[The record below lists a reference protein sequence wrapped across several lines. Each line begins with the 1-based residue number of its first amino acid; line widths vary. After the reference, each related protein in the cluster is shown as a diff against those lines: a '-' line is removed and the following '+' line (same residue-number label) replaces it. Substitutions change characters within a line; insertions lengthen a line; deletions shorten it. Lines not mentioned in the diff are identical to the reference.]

1 MVQRTV
7 TVSPR
12 AIERLAEMRITE
24 DEWAAIREQA
34 RTLAASP
41 TAGYLVP
48 FRISSETMFRYDVGR
63 FALLY
68 IFTSKSLHIVEA
80 LPA

>member
-1 MVQRTV
+1 VQRTV

-24 DEWAAIREQA
+24 DEWPAIREQA

-41 TAGYLVP
+41 TTGYPVP
-48 FRISSETMFRYDVGR
+48 FRISSQTMFRFDVGR
-63 FALLY
+63 FGLLY
-68 IFTSKSLHIVEA
+68 IFSSESLHIVA
-80 LPA
+80 VVPA